1 MTKFPLLIGAKV
13 TVKES
18 CRVPLGKGRWRVT
31 ANHVNSR
38 LTVVDGNSHLLPQG
52 GEVIIDGPAVIYI
65 VINEPGSEN
74 SLSAFA
80 ELIDDI
86 SSA

>member
-1 MTKFPLLIGAKV
+1 MPKFPLLIGAKV

-18 CRVPLGKGRWRVT
+18 CRVPLGRGRWKVT
-31 ANHVNSR
+31 ANHINSK
-38 LTVVDGNSHLLPQG
+38 LTVVDGKHHLLPPN

-65 VINEPGSEN
+65 IINESGNEN

-86 SSA
+86 SPI